1 MREIKWISLLCV
13 AILCIPFIVD
23 AQSKK
28 IDSSTFYKALR
39 DGEDASDK
47 VSHRRTIVEDRY
59 ENGKVVNSAT
69 SLSERIPPDKSRSVH
84 SYYLGRGLEQSTV
97 VQIGSLYYCRQ
108 GVRPWKKSNQYCGQM
123 TISGEP
129 SDSIVDYNTD
139 VVDLNGAQVRL
150 YSSAGSYHGAE
161 GILRSFEDKIWI
173 NERGLI
179 IRRESTT
186 ASEERGVKYGSKTTT
201 TFEYNPIGLKIQAP
215 I

>member
-1 MREIKWISLLCV
+1 
-13 AILCIPFIVD
+13 
-23 AQSKK
+23 
-28 IDSSTFYKALR
+28 
-39 DGEDASDK
+39 
-47 VSHRRTIVEDRY
+47 
-59 ENGKVVNSAT
+59 
-69 SLSERIPPDKSRSVH
+69 
-84 SYYLGRGLEQSTV
+84 
-97 VQIGSLYYCRQ
+97 
-108 GVRPWKKSNQYCGQM
+108 M